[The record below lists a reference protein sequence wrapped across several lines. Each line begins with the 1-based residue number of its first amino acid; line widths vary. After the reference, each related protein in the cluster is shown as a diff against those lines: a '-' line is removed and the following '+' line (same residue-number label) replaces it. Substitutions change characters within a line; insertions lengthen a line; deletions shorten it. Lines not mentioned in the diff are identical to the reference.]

1 MKAEKPISRRTLLE
15 CLTRTSLGIAVG
27 AAPFQR
33 QTLYAGN
40 GRTQPDQRLVE
51 PSQSDEKKFVPVMI
65 TPFDSHLKIDFDRL
79 SMLIDFYLKAGAKG
93 FFANCLSSEMY
104 LLTNQ
109 ERIDLTRHVVKHVG
123 RKAAVV
129 STGSFGDTLEEKADF
144 AKKIYDTGARGVILI
159 SSHFALANESDAVL
173 EKNFERFLSL
183 TNDIKVG
190 TYECPVPYK
199 RLLAPDVFRSLVSDK
214 RLIYHKDTSEDIK
227 NIEAKLALAR
237 GTQLEFYN
245 AHTATAAESLQKG
258 AKGMSPISGN
268 FYPEIHSWLCQYA
281 NDPAK
286 SAEVNWIQAEITR
299 TEPIISKYYPL
310 SSKYFLKKR
319 GLPLELV
326 CRAKAKSIPPEHL
339 AVLDKTYDVFL
350 GWCDRLGIKAVN
362 GPQ

>member
-1 MKAEKPISRRTLLE
+1 MKPNQPISRRALLE
-15 CLTRTSLGIAVG
+15 RITQASLGLVAG
-27 AAPFQR
+27 TA
-33 QTLYAGN
+33 TLQPLMAGD
-40 GRTQPDQRLVE
+40 GFAQPDQQSVS
-51 PSQSDEKKFVPVMI
+51 PFKSDEKKFVPVMI
-65 TPFDSHLKIDFDRL
+65 TPFDSNSKIDYNHL
-79 SMLIDFYLKAGAKG
+79 SMLIDFYLRAGAKG

-104 LLTNQ
+104 FLDNQ
-109 ERIDLTRHVVKHVG
+109 ERIDLTRYVVQHAG
-123 RKAAVV
+123 RKATVV
-129 STGSFGDTLEEKADF
+129 STGSFGDTLGEKADF
-144 AKKIYDTGARGVILI
+144 AKKIDDTGVRGVILI

-173 EKNFERFLSL
+173 MKNFETFLSM
-183 TNDIKVG
+183 TGNIKLG

-199 RLLAPDVFRSLVSDK
+199 RLIAPDVFKSLVSDK
-214 RLIYHKDTSEDIK
+214 RLVYHKDTSEDIK
-227 NIEAKLALAR
+227 NIETKLALAR

-286 SAEVNWIQAEITR
+286 LADVNWIQAEIAR
-299 TEPIISKYYPL
+299 TEAIISKFYPL

-326 CRAKAKSIPPEHL
+326 CRSKVKSIPPEQI
-339 AVLDKTYDVFL
+339 AILDKTYDVFL